1 MRPTLI
7 VVTGA
12 TGVGKTAAALTLA
25 EALRCPIIGADSR
38 QIYRDLPIGTA
49 APTAAEQQR
58 APHHLVGFLPLTA
71 TYTAADYEAQ
81 ALSLLDNLYATH
93 DVAIVVGGSMLYVD
107 ALCSGIDSIPA
118 IRDDIRQALLDEWQR
133 DGLLPLV
140 EELRR
145 RDPAHAA
152 VCDLKNPRRV
162 LHALEVCR
170 QSGRPF
176 SSFLTGERRER
187 PFHVLRIGLERDR
200 EDLFARI
207 SRRVD
212 QMMADGLADEARRA
226 LPYRHLNAL
235 QTVGYREMFAHFD
248 GECTLEQAVEKIKR
262 NTRVYAKKQ
271 MTWFKK
277 AAGTFWFHPSQTD
290 AMLRLAAVVT
300 ERRAKGR
307 MGGDP
312 TE

>member
-38 QIYRDLPIGTA
+38 QVYRDLPIGTA
-49 APTAAEQQR
+49 APTAAEQR
-58 APHHLVGFLPLTA
+58 RVPHHLVGFLPLTA
-71 TYTAADYEAQ
+71 TYTAADYESQ
-81 ALSLLDNLYATH
+81 ALSLLDTLFATH
-93 DVAIVVGGSMLYVD
+93 DVAIVTGGSMLYVD
-107 ALCSGIDSIPA
+107 ALCSGIDSIPT
-118 IRDDIRQALLDEWQR
+118 IRDDVRQQLLDEWQR
-133 DGLLPLV
+133 NGLDPLV
-140 EELRR
+140 DELRR
-145 RDPAHAA
+145 RDPVHAA

-170 QSGRPF
+170 QSGRSF
-176 SSFLTGERRER
+176 SSFLDGQRRER
-187 PFHVLRIGLERDR
+187 PFHILRIGLERDR

-207 SRRVD
+207 ARRVD

-235 QTVGYREMFAHFD
+235 QTVGYRELFAHFD
-248 GECTLEQAVEKIKR
+248 GEWTLHEAVEKIKR

-271 MTWFKK
+271 MTWFKRD
-277 AAGTFWFHPSQTD
+277 AGTFWFHPDHAD
-290 AMLRLAAVVT
+290 AMLRLAADVI
-300 ERRAKGR
+300 ENQANI
-307 MGGDP
+307 
-312 TE
+312 